1 MFINS
6 RRHIRVLSIFVC
18 LFCLQLSL
26 IAQDYDDYLLKAKQ
40 RLAEGDCTRAEQ
52 DYNIYKELTHKSDVN
67 IEKKIMDCISKKES
81 ILLDLDGE
89 FDALEDMPPDI
100 TIYVNGVSFV
110 MKAIEGGSFMM
121 GCVGCDPDE
130 PDKDERNV
138 HSVILDGYYLGE
150 TEVTQALWTAVMGK
164 NPSHFK
170 GEQLPVESI
179 SWNDCQDFIARLNQL
194 TGRNFRLPTEAEWE
208 YASRGG
214 QMSFGY
220 FFSGSDNA
228 NAVAIFDVNSFN
240 KGRQDPDYGSHR
252 VKSKKSN
259 EIGLYD
265 MSGNVWEWCNDWY
278 DDYPTSSQTN
288 PTGPSKGMFKVIRG
302 GSWMYDKWYSRVSN
316 RYKYLPIVKK
326 SDCGFRLALSR

>member
-1 MFINS
+1 MFTNS
-6 RRHIRVLSIFVC
+6 RVHIRVLSFIVC
-18 LFCLQLSL
+18 LLGIQLSL
-26 IAQDYDDYLLKAKQ
+26 TAQSQDYDSYLLKAKQ

-52 DYNIYKELTHKSDVN
+52 NYNMYKELAHRSDATVEKEIRECFSKNTHA
-67 IEKKIMDCISKKES
+67 
-81 ILLDLDGE
+81 ILDDE
-89 FDALEDMPPDI
+89 LEDFEYLPSDI
-100 TIYVNGVSFV
+100 TISVKGVSFV
-110 MKAIEGGSFMM
+110 MKAVDGGSFMM

-164 NPSHFK
+164 NLSHFK
-170 GEQLPVESI
+170 GELLPVESV

-220 FFSGSDNA
+220 SFSGSDNA

-240 KGRQDPDYGSHR
+240 KGRHDPEYGSHR
-252 VKSKKSN
+252 VKSKKAN

-278 DDYPTSSQTN
+278 DNYPTSAQTN

-316 RYKYLPIVKK
+316 RYKYMPIVKK
-326 SDCGFRLALSR
+326 SDCGLRLALSR